1 MINELFRASSF
12 WQSHHTRFPEKKM
25 KNSHILFSWIWGHCF
40 SRKHIRWPR
49 IHNWRIHHISSCPLN
64 FCPCS
69 LVLRCLSCICPS
81 LPLVEVGGDL
91 WSWSKL
97 LLPSPSTQHPHI
109 WLEMRTE
116 RRDGWGGSLF
126 TPRKPPFS
134 WEPLRKPPCSA
145 QFWPSG
151 AGLIAATCW
160 GHFAA
165 AQA

>member
-12 WQSHHTRFPEKKM
+12 WQSHHTGFPEKKM

-40 SRKHIRWPR
+40 SSKHIRWPR

-97 LLPSPSTQHPHI
+97 LLPSPSAQHPHI

-116 RRDGWGGSLF
+116 RRDGWGGSLSA
-126 TPRKPPFS
+126 PRKPPFS
-134 WEPLRKPPCSA
+134 WEPQENLLA
-145 QFWPSG
+145 QLSSG
-151 AGLIAATCW
+151 LQEAGLIATTCW